1 MKTNRQQLWHLN
13 SSWGEHNLAT
23 IFIAQ
28 DFWEIDP
35 SQLGD
40 KVSTDKIEKILC
52 NDVVHLISYSRNVC
66 KTTEAVGVVTG
77 IHYKLRKVYVTWQ
90 RQKHQ
95 LREYH
100 TGIVRPIIGPF
111 FVKRDA

>member
-1 MKTNRQQLWHLN
+1 MKISKAKLWHLN
-13 SSWGEHNLAT
+13 SSWGEHNLSPT
-23 IFIAQ
+23 FISQ

-35 SQLGD
+35 SRLGD
-40 KVSTDKIEKILC
+40 TFSVNRLMKIKRG
-52 NDVVHLISYSRNVC
+52 DVVHLISYSRNVC
-66 KTTEAVGVVTG
+66 MTTEAIGVVTG

-100 TGIVRPIIGPF
+100 SGTVRPIIGPF
-111 FVKRDA
+111 VIKTDS